1 MSKTEGFL
9 SRHVLCFKMIL
20 RLLLKRKCGLGLV
33 PKPAFTYHKN
43 ITPDKINCAVA
54 SHVIVPFQMDADD
67 DGSDIEF

>member
-1 MSKTEGFL
+1 
-9 SRHVLCFKMIL
+9 MIL

-43 ITPDKINCAVA
+43 ITPDKINCVVA
-54 SHVIVPFQMDADD
+54 SHVIVSFQMDADD